1 MEQRIYSL
9 DILRFFSAIFVVIFH
24 FLLINFH
31 YNINFEIISSIAVE
45 IFFVL
50 SGFVLAP
57 QLLNFFEL
65 NKKKYLKVF
74 LLRRWLRTIP
84 AFWISLIF
92 MSSITYDFN
101 FYDFFLY
108 ALFFQNLFNNINNFD
123 YFIIAWSLAIEEW
136 FYIIFPIYI
145 IYFSKI
151 FKKIK
156 ISKPLFFSLLFII
169 FFLILK
175 IFHYSGI
182 NNWGETERKI
192 VIFRL
197 DSICYGFIL
206 FLFYKKLEQ
215 FNSFLMLLFLII
227 FLYLQY
233 ISYFKIVFEFNYL
246 FKIIFSLVTAITSSL
261 IILLFV
267 KFNSL
272 TNHIPN
278 YLSLWM
284 GNISYSMYLFHLPLI
299 LLMSKY
305 VTNNYLLFI
314 LYFTIQIFFS
324 ILFFNYFE
332 KPILRMRPKYK

>member
-24 FLLINFH
+24 FFIINFH

-57 QLLNFFEL
+57 QLLNFFKL
-65 NKKKYLKVF
+65 NKKKYLKIF
-74 LLRRWLRTIP
+74 LLRRGLRTIP

-92 MSSITYDFN
+92 MSLIIYEFN

-108 ALFFQNLFNNINNFD
+108 ALFVQNLFNNINNFD
-123 YFIIAWSLAIEEW
+123 YFIIAWSLSIEEW
-136 FYIIFPIYI
+136 FYLIFPIYI

-156 ISKPLFFSLLFII
+156 INKPIFFSLLFII
-169 FFLILK
+169 FFYLLK

-182 NNWGETERKI
+182 DNWGETERKI

-206 FLFYKKLEQ
+206 FHFYKKLKQ
-215 FNSFLMLLFLII
+215 FNNFLILLFLLF

-246 FKIIFSLVTAITSSL
+246 FKIIFPLITAITSSL
-261 IILLFV
+261 IILIAV
-267 KFNSL
+267 IVNQ
-272 TNHIPN
+272 
-278 YLSLWM
+278 LSKNEL
-284 GNISYSMYLFHLPLI
+284 S
-299 LLMSKY
+299 
-305 VTNNYLLFI
+305 
-314 LYFTIQIFFS
+314 FS
-324 ILFFNYFE
+324 T
-332 KPILRMRPKYK
+332 K